1 MKPLKNSIPIA
12 VIFIKNSF
20 CKTKKGSY
28 ICNRN
33 QKMIVSYWR
42 NGRVVDCGSL
52 ENC

>member
-1 MKPLKNSIPIA
+1 MKQLKNSIPNSSY
-12 VIFIKNSF
+12 FYKNSF

-28 ICNRN
+28 ICTRN
-33 QKMIVSYWR
+33 QEMIVSYWR